1 MVNLIDSTYVKIDL
15 EQVAANATQLYS
27 EEITQ
32 LLGLLNYFEELFG
45 VTLWYWYTDPVDLEL
60 KPYYKQFNCKYYPV
74 PRINR
79 DTFHKDLDLLV
90 KIWVLNLVH

>member
-32 LLGLLNYFEELFG
+32 LLGLLNYFEGLFG
-45 VTLWYWYTDPVDLEL
+45 VTL
-60 KPYYKQFNCKYYPV
+60 
-74 PRINR
+74 
-79 DTFHKDLDLLV
+79 
-90 KIWVLNLVH
+90 